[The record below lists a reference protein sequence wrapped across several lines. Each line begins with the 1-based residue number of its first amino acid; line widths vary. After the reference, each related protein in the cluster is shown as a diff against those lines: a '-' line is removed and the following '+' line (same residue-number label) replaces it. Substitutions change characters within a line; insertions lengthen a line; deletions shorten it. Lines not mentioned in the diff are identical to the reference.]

1 MNRFV
6 TIAEAAKALEVSEKT
21 VRRYKGHPATLWEER
36 KAPRPQGGASR
47 QWVVELSSLARAL
60 GRDVQAGDALINQPG
75 HQMSKLAE
83 NGPEQGEAG
92 SETAQADFSNL
103 HTWDVQ
109 PGGNVQAGVQA
120 GILPSESGL
129 LPLDKSEK
137 LFSIHATSSLAR
149 PGANVQAGEL
159 EPGLNLRN
167 PEAIPAHQRQ
177 RVQQVL
183 EWLQPLHAELQQ
195 LGYGARAQRVRAEAA
210 RRGMSERHIWRLL
223 GKLSQARD
231 VVSDLAR
238 KRRAD
243 SGAPRLPQELLRL
256 VMTLWIMHPRYS
268 ARRIRRI
275 IELNDPALLRYKPYP
290 RARATNTLS
299 PGTIQRVR
307 QQMER
312 IPAFRVA
319 LMDDRGK
326 KEFGRVWV
334 GEVLAERA
342 NELWMVDMTR
352 CDTFVYDPYSDKILR
367 LRIHAAIDVFSGAV
381 PAFVFSREEGQAPT
395 DRMLMLGLL
404 EKPDRWA
411 QLWPIWGR
419 PEVIYWDNG
428 KVYRSEKSAQIA
440 RTLGIRLEHSLPRVS
455 HSRGNIERFFGVF
468 HNTFERGL
476 PGYAGSDTTE
486 RDHQQIARLLHNTR
500 RWVAEGG
507 PDPRDT
513 NDRLLTEDEF
523 KQAALAWL
531 TMDYHREI
539 RKGGKSYQELF
550 LETAPPES
558 RARFNFGDL
567 SLVFS
572 RQERRKV
579 RGNGTV
585 VYEGRAWGLADGSL
599 IAHQGDEVVLL
610 VNDLMPAQNLVAAL
624 PVGDRLQVLGPL
636 APMDFA
642 ATSDEAREMR
652 RRIKAQAKSILEAA
666 EEVRRQFTDPTYR
679 HDRVLERLAGAPEL
693 AKPEPQTFH
702 LAAPEARLE
711 ADPEAQS
718 RTEMQS
724 ALEDF
729 LAEGFVLDEE
739 YDLGNDPLSPNG
751 L

>member
-1 MNRFV
+1 M
-6 TIAEAAKALEVSEKT
+6 I
-21 VRRYKGHPATLWEER
+21 WEER
-36 KAPRPQGGASR
+36 RKVRPQGRAAKY
-47 QWVVELSSLARAL
+47 WVVDLDSLARAL
-60 GRDVQAGDALINQPG
+60 DKDVQAEHRWG
-75 HQMSKLAE
+75 HLFNPTDE
-83 NGPEQGEAG
+83 EGG
-92 SETAQADFSNL
+92 SSRGAQV
-103 HTWDVQ
+103 T
-109 PGGNVQAGVQA
+109 
-120 GILPSESGL
+120 
-129 LPLDKSEK
+129 
-137 LFSIHATSSLAR
+137 
-149 PGANVQAGEL
+149 
-159 EPGLNLRN
+159 PGLAPTVLSLRN
-167 PEAIPAHQRQ
+167 PEAIPTHQRQ
-177 RVQQVL
+177 RAQQML

-195 LGYGARAQRVRAEAA
+195 LGYGARAQRVREEAA
-210 RRGMSERHIWRLL
+210 RRGVSERHIWRLL
-223 GKLSQARD
+223 GKLAQARD
-231 VVSDLAR
+231 PESGLAR
-238 KRRAD
+238 KRRTD
-243 SGAPRLPQELLRL
+243 SGVPRLPEELLRL

-307 QQMER
+307 RQMER

-419 PEVIYWDNG
+419 PEVIYWDNS

-476 PGYAGSDTTE
+476 PGYAGPDTTE

-500 RWVAEGG
+500 RWIAEGG

-513 NDRLLTEDEF
+513 NDRLLTEEEF
-523 KQAALAWL
+523 KNAALLWL

-550 LETAPPES
+550 LETAPPAS

-585 VYEGRAWGLADGSL
+585 VYEGRTWGLADGSL

-610 VNDLMPAQNLVAAL
+610 VNDLMPAQNLVVAL

-636 APMDFA
+636 VPMDFA
-642 ATSDEAREMR
+642 AGSDEAREMR
-652 RRIKAQAKSILEAA
+652 RRIRAQVKSILEAA

-679 HDRVLERLAGAPEL
+679 HDRVLERLA

-718 RTEMQS
+718 RAEMQS